1 MDALKSFI
9 RHIPDF
15 PKPGITFYDV
25 TTLFQDPEGLRVA
38 LDAME
43 KYVKSVAAEKI
54 VAIESR
60 GFVVGAAVADQLG
73 LPLVLVRKPGKL
85 PFESISEEYTLEYG
99 TGSLE
104 MHIDAVKPGD
114 KVVIV
119 DDLIATGGTLAAAA
133 SLVERLGGVVVGISA
148 VIALSF
154 LPYEKALANYDV
166 NYLIAYDS
174 E

>member
-25 TTLFQDPEGLRVA
+25 TTLFQDPKGLRAA

-43 KYVKSVAAEKI
+43 KYVKSVGADKI

-60 GFVVGAAVADQLG
+60 GFVVGAAVADRLG

-99 TGSLE
+99 TGTLE
-104 MHIDAVKPGD
+104 MHIDAIKPGD

-133 SLVERLGGVVVGISA
+133 SLVKRLDGVVVGISA

-154 LPYEKALANYDV
+154 LPYEKALADYDV